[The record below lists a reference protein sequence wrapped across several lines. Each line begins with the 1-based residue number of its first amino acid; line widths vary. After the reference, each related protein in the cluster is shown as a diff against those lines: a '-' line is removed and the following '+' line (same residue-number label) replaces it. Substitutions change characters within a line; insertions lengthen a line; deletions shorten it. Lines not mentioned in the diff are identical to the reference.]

1 MCEAFDVLFIT
12 RNTNLS
18 SSVSILAVAKRLS
31 ISDGN
36 NKMPWTKTHLTAVNH
51 QKIFLPFILQL
62 ISKSTFSID
71 SIIWQIKILAIKT
84 DSCQGYMIYD
94 LDIFYKDKFSDLH
107 LAQQTLLHKKNTDL
121 QFLYC
126 IVYATITFS
135 LTKLNQ

>member
-36 NKMPWTKTHLTAVNH
+36 KMPCTKTHLTAVNH

-71 SIIWQIKILAIKT
+71 SIFWQIKILAIKT

-126 IVYATITFS
+126 IVYATITYS

>member
-18 SSVSILAVAKRLS
+18 SSVNILAVAKRLS

-36 NKMPWTKTHLTAVNH
+36 NKMPCMKTHLTAVNH
-51 QKIFLPFILQL
+51 KKIFLPFILQL
-62 ISKSTFSID
+62 ISKSTFSING
-71 SIIWQIKILAIKT
+71 IFWQIKILAIKT

-107 LAQQTLLHKKNTDL
+107 LAQQTLLHKKNTV
-121 QFLYC
+121 FVLY
-126 IVYATITFS
+126 S
-135 LTKLNQ
+135 LCHNNL

>member
-1 MCEAFDVLFIT
+1 MWSFWCPVYHQKHKSFFFSEYP
-12 RNTNLS
+12 S
-18 SSVSILAVAKRLS
+18 SGQEIV
-31 ISDGN
+31 N
-36 NKMPWTKTHLTAVNH
+36 FWTKTHLTAVNH
-51 QKIFLPFILQL
+51 KKIFLPFILQL
-62 ISKSTFSID
+62 ISKSTFSING
-71 SIIWQIKILAIKT
+71 IFWQIKILAIKT